1 MESLSRFGVVRSGAR
16 TEPLG
21 EVIIPSFT
29 FLAAPAAIVWN
40 NLEIALIFAGV
51 GLVGG
56 AITYSRIHR
65 GTLKPAA
72 DQLLTAPGD

>member
-1 MESLSRFGVVRSGAR
+1 MLFRSRTPFYPFF
-16 TEPLG
+16 PLVALLIACTALG
-21 EVIIPSFT
+21 
-29 FLAAPAAIVWN
+29 AIVWN